1 MLKIGITIGDPA
13 GVGPE
18 LILKISRHF
27 DPQKAYVIY
36 GERKIMDAIQKEV
49 KVGKVVELELE
60 KETDIKTMVEKYLIN
75 PLVEEYIVE

>member
-1 MLKIGITIGDPA
+1 MR
-13 GVGPE
+13 VRV
-18 LILKISRHF
+18 LILTKKGLL
-27 DPQKAYVIY
+27 DPEGRAVKEMLLDEGFPV
-36 GERKIMDAIQKEV
+36 KEV